1 MNLYEYLKGLRGR
14 DDLSDS
20 EYRLLVDLATYS
32 NGDLTNA
39 RPGFDRL
46 AADLCHKSG
55 TRSVRRTA
63 RSLQARGYLV
73 VAAVGGAPRDGQR
86 TANVYALA
94 LPATEGPHDPGS
106 DVTTEGPQDPGSE
119 VTEGPHDPGSDV
131 TTEGPQDP
139 GSEVTEGPQDPR
151 YRGSWGPGTEGP
163 QDPPTKS
170 LPIHNQPVRVLE
182 PRETADEKR
191 RNQERQLKALE
202 ERMAKEAG

>member
-14 DDLSDS
+14 DDLSDA

-73 VAAVGGAPRDGQR
+73 VTKAGGAPRDGQR

-94 LPATEGPHDPGS
+94 LPATEGPHDPQSEVTTEGPQNPRS
-106 DVTTEGPQDPGSE
+106 EVTTEGPQDPGSE
-119 VTEGPHDPGSDV
+119 VTEGSHDP
-131 TTEGPQDP
+131 Q
-139 GSEVTEGPQDPR
+139 
-151 YRGSWGPGTEGP
+151 YRGSPRPGTGGP

-170 LPIHNQPVRVLE
+170 LPIHNQPFRVLE

>member
-14 DDLSDS
+14 DDLSDA

-73 VAAVGGAPRDGQR
+73 VTAVGGAPRDGQR

-94 LPATEGPHDPGS
+94 LPATEGPHNPGPEVTTEGPHNPGS
-106 DVTTEGPQDPGSE
+106 EVTTEGPQDPGSE
-119 VTEGPHDPGSDV
+119 VTEGPHDP
-131 TTEGPQDP
+131 Q
-139 GSEVTEGPQDPR
+139 
-151 YRGSWGPGTEGP
+151 YRGSPGPSVPGVPRTPLPSLYQYITNQSAYSNLARP
-163 QDPPTKS
+163 QTRNAATKS
-170 LPIHNQPVRVLE
+170 GN
-182 PRETADEKR
+182 
-191 RNQERQLKALE
+191 
-202 ERMAKEAG
+202 

>member
-1 MNLYEYLKGLRGR
+1 MNLYEYIKGLRGR
-14 DDLSDS
+14 DDLSDA

-73 VAAVGGAPRDGQR
+73 VTAVGGAPRDGQR

-94 LPATEGPHDPGS
+94 LPATEGSHDPGS
-106 DVTTEGPQDPGSE
+106 EVTTEGPQDPGSE
-119 VTEGPHDPGSDV
+119 VTEGSHDP
-131 TTEGPQDP
+131 Q
-139 GSEVTEGPQDPR
+139 
-151 YRGSWGPGTEGP
+151 YRGSPRPGTEGP

-170 LPIHNQPVRVLE
+170 LPIHNQPVRALE